1 MEDDRDGY
9 DYPIIMGQGSASTL
23 HEYSTPQ
30 PVKKMRRIGFK
41 FPKRKK
47 TPTPSPE

>member
-1 MEDDRDGY
+1 MDDDRDGY

-41 FPKRKK
+41 FPKRRKAS
-47 TPTPSPE
+47 PTSPR